1 MAIAFGNITTSNA
14 NPNGS
19 TQTLAHTQNTGSGGT
34 LVVCITMSNSVSFSG
49 ATYAGIAMTLIS
61 NNNVAGSSQRVAA
74 YYLQA
79 PATGSNNIVI
89 SFSGSQFNSTS
100 IMAQSFTG
108 AGALDTSAFTD
119 SAATPSS
126 QSLTIVANSVIYAT
140 GLSSNAQN
148 TDYSIGGS
156 SRTPSFNGHNTNVVI
171 EGAWSATGLS
181 AGAQN
186 VTTRADSGN
195 ITNYRFAITEAAS
208 AGNSTG
214 NMMMMF
220 N

>member
-14 NPNGS
+14 NPNGA
-19 TQTLAHTQNTGSGGT
+19 TQTLAHTQNTGSDRT
-34 LVVCITMSNSVSFSG
+34 LLVCITMSNSVNFSG

-119 SAATPSS
+119 SATTPSS

-140 GLSSNAQN
+140 GLSANAQN

-156 SRTPSFNGHNTNVVI
+156 SRTPAFNGHNTNVVV

-181 AGAQN
+181 GGAQN
-186 VTTRADSGN
+186 VTTRADAGS
-195 ITNYRFAITEAAS
+195 ITNYRIAIREASNGGA
-208 AGNSTG
+208 TG

-220 N
+220 S

>member
-1 MAIAFGNITTSNA
+1 MAIAFGNITTSNQ
-14 NPNGS
+14 NPNGT
-19 TQTLAHTQNTGSGGT
+19 TQTLAHNQNTGSGGT
-34 LVVCITMSNSVSFSG
+34 LVVCITMSNSVNFSG
-49 ATYAGIAMTLIS
+49 VTYAGIAMTLIS
-61 NNNVAGSSQRVAA
+61 NNNVAASSQRVAA

-119 SAATPSS
+119 LATTPSS
-126 QSLTIVANSVIYAT
+126 QSLTILANSVIYAT
-140 GLSSNAQN
+140 GLSSSAQN

-156 SRTPSFNGHNTNVVI
+156 SRTPSFNAHNTNVVV

-186 VTTRADSGN
+186 VTTRTDFGL
-195 ITNYRFAITEAAS
+195 ITNYRFAIKEATNGVA
-208 AGNSTG
+208 TG

>member
-14 NPNGS
+14 NPNGT
-19 TQTLAHTQNTGSGGT
+19 TQTLAHNQNTGSDRT
-34 LVVCITMSNSVSFSG
+34 LLVCITMSNSVNFSG

-61 NNNVAGSSQRVAA
+61 NNNVVGSSQRVAA

-79 PATGSNNIVI
+79 PATGSNNIVV

-108 AGALDTSAFTD
+108 AGSLDTSGFTD
-119 SAATPSS
+119 SATTPSS

-140 GLSSNAQN
+140 GLSANAQN

-156 SRTPSFNGHNTNVVI
+156 SRTPAFNGHNTNVVV

-186 VTTRADSGN
+186 VTTRADAGS
-195 ITNYRFAITEAAS
+195 ITNYRIAIREATNGGA
-208 AGNSTG
+208 TG

>member
-1 MAIAFGNITTSNA
+1 
-14 NPNGS
+14 
-19 TQTLAHTQNTGSGGT
+19 
-34 LVVCITMSNSVSFSG
+34 
-49 ATYAGIAMTLIS
+49 MTLIS

-79 PATGSNNIVI
+79 PATGSNNIVV

-119 SAATPSS
+119 SATTPSS

-140 GLSSNAQN
+140 GLSANAQN

-156 SRTPSFNGHNTNVVI
+156 SRTPSFNGHNTNVIV

-181 AGAQN
+181 GGAQN
-186 VTTRADSGN
+186 VTTRADAGN
-195 ITNYRFAITEAAS
+195 ITNYRIAIREATNGGA
-208 AGNSTG
+208 AG